1 MTSPREAWERMYM
14 GRKPIEA
21 PAFFS
26 LIVFLGTNYGIGYAV
41 GHVVTG
47 SAIGAAIIAL
57 ATPCLSLLGF
67 AFFSARPEPDKKTLD
82 EA

>member
-1 MTSPREAWERMYM
+1 M

-26 LIVFLGTNYGIGYAV
+26 LTIFLGTNYGIGYAI
-41 GHVVTG
+41 GHVLTG

-57 ATPCLSLLGF
+57 VTPCLSLLGF
-67 AFFSARPEPDKKTLD
+67 ALFGARPEPDSRTPD